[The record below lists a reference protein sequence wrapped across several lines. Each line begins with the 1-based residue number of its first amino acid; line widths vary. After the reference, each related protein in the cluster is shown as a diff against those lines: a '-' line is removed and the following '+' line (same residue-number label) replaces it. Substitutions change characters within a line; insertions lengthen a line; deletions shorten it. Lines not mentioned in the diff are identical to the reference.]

1 MHRQMEPFFL
11 SNSLYDR
18 YHPQIEVTPEVGH
31 CVCRGFSDPF
41 FLFGDGRVPAPTA
54 STSMRQGIG
63 CLMGEHVISAQEVA
77 IIQRM
82 ELFGMLLK
90 LSW

>member
-1 MHRQMEPFFL
+1 MHRQMDPFFL
-11 SNSLYDR
+11 SNSLYDT
-18 YHPQIEVTPEVGH
+18 YHPQIEGTHGVGH

-41 FLFGDGRVPAPTA
+41 FLFGDGRVLAITT
-54 STSMRQGIG
+54 STSMRRGIG
-63 CLMGEHVISAQEVA
+63 ELMGEHVISAQEVA

-90 LSW
+90 LS